1 MVVYRKLNRW
11 IEARASSVPSGKGKE
26 PSNGKGETAEVAEV
40 SCAPAAGS
48 SENICR
54 TVTKHFVKRY
64 QRLLRSCISALP
76 LPVGRLTRRSNFL
89 APKGEIQKRKVETK
103 MKKIL
108 ALIMAM
114 LMVLSLVACGT
125 KAPVEE
131 TEAPETEA
139 AVTGVEDGILTVA
152 MECAYAPYNW
162 SQPDD
167 ANGAVPIV
175 NAPGSYANGYDVMMA
190 KKLCEAN
197 GWELEVMQLDWDS
210 LVPAVQNGTVDA
222 VIAGQ
227 SMTADRMEM
236 VDFAGPY
243 LYATIVCL
251 TKADSALANAAGISE
266 LSGTCTSQLGTIWY
280 DTCLPQIENADIQA
294 AAESAP
300 AMLMALETG
309 MVDFVCTDMP
319 TAQGALVAYD
329 DFTLL
334 DFAGTEDDFEV
345 SDEDVNIGIS
355 VMKGNTVLKDAM
367 DAVLSTMTADDF
379 NALMAEAIAVQPIG

>member
-1 MVVYRKLNRW
+1 
-11 IEARASSVPSGKGKE
+11 
-26 PSNGKGETAEVAEV
+26 
-40 SCAPAAGS
+40 
-48 SENICR
+48 
-54 TVTKHFVKRY
+54 
-64 QRLLRSCISALP
+64 
-76 LPVGRLTRRSNFL
+76 
-89 APKGEIQKRKVETK
+89 
-103 MKKIL
+103 MKKLI
-108 ALIMAM
+108 ALMMA
-114 LMVLSLVACGT
+114 LCLILSLVACGAT
-125 KAPVEE
+125 PVDEPKE
-131 TEAPETEA
+131 VA
-139 AVTGVEDGILTVA
+139 TGVEDGVLTVA

-167 ANGAVPIV
+167 SNGAVPIV
-175 NAPGSYANGYDVMMA
+175 NAEGSYANGYDVMMA

-243 LYATIVCL
+243 LYATIICL
-251 TKADSALANAAGISE
+251 TKADSELANATGISQ

-280 DTCLPQIENADIQA
+280 DTCLPQIEGAEIQA

-319 TAQGALVAYD
+319 TGQGALAAYD
-329 DFTLL
+329 DFVLL
-334 DFAGTEDDFEV
+334 DFAGTDDDFEV

-355 VMKGNTVLKDAM
+355 LMKGNTVLKEALDG
-367 DAVLSTMTADDF
+367 VLSQMTADDF
-379 NALMAEAIAVQPIG
+379 NAMMAEAIAIQPIG